1 MLNKPPL
8 DELLPKTE
16 NRYTLAVLVAKRAR
30 QLVDGA
36 QPLIDSD
43 SPNLVTLASE
53 EVAASTVIGVPGEHD
68 PVVPIRPEIEA
79 QRLAAERDADND
91 MTFDL
96 LQQVQVVQPVVEPE
110 VAAPRPSLIKILG
123 DDGEIYEQDELNED
137 GTVKEEPVHDDY
149 SEESDA
155 DPDLDEAAL
164 AELEGEVDEK
174 DLELTADVDK
184 VDADDETE
192 EA

>member
-36 QPLIDSD
+36 QPMINSE

-53 EVAASTVIGVPGEHD
+53 EVAESAVVGVPGDHQ
-68 PVVPIRPEIEA
+68 PVIPIRPEIEA

-96 LQQVQVVQPVVEPE
+96 LQQVQVVQPVAEPE
-110 VAAPRPSLIKILG
+110 APAPRPSLIKILG
-123 DDGEIYEQDELNED
+123 DDGEIYDQEDLNED
-137 GTVKEEPVHDDY
+137 GTLKEETAGDDNGD
-149 SEESDA
+149 ESDA
-155 DPDLDEAAL
+155 ELEIDEEGL
-164 AELEGEVDEK
+164 AELEGVVDED
-174 DLELTADVDK
+174 DLDLTGDLDLT
-184 VDADDETE
+184 DDEDTE

>member
-53 EVAASTVIGVPGEHD
+53 EVAESTVVGVPGDHN

-79 QRLAAERDADND
+79 ARLAAERDADND

-96 LQQVQVVQPVVEPE
+96 LQQVQVVQPVVEEEEP
-110 VAAPRPSLIKILG
+110 APRASMIKILG
-123 DDGEIYEQDELNED
+123 EDGEIYEQDELYED
-137 GTVKEEPVHDDY
+137 GTPKEPVEAKAEDAEDDDDLFD
-149 SEESDA
+149 EE
-155 DPDLDEAAL
+155 EI
-164 AELEGEVDEK
+164 EVE
-174 DLELTADVDK
+174 
-184 VDADDETE
+184 DDTEDNTEDNTE
-192 EA
+192 EDDTEEEA

>member
-36 QPLIDSD
+36 QPMVNSET
-43 SPNLVTLASE
+43 PNLVTLASE
-53 EVAASTVIGVPGEHD
+53 EIVESTVIGVPGEHN

-79 QRLAAERDADND
+79 ARLAAERDADND

-96 LQQVQVVQPVVEPE
+96 LQQVQQVAPEPQQEE
-110 VAAPRPSLIKILG
+110 VAPRPSLIKILG
-123 DDGEIYEQDELNED
+123 DDGEIYDQDDLNED
-137 GTVKEEPVHDDY
+137 GSVKESVRL
-149 SEESDA
+149 A
-155 DPDLDEAAL
+155 QEAAA
-164 AELEGEVDEK
+164 AEAEAEANDE
-174 DLELTADVDK
+174 DFN
-184 VDADDETE
+184 ADDAADEEEE

>member
-36 QPLIDSD
+36 QPMVESD
-43 SPNLVTLASE
+43 IPNLVTLASE
-53 EVAASTVIGVPGEHD
+53 EIVESTVVGVPGDHK
-68 PVVPIRPEIEA
+68 PIVPIRPEIEA
-79 QRLAAERDADND
+79 ARLAAERDADND

-96 LQQVQVVQPVVEPE
+96 VQQVQQVAPAPQVEEPVVRLSP
-110 VAAPRPSLIKILG
+110 IKILG
-123 DDGEIYEQDELNED
+123 DDGQIYDQEDLNDD
-137 GTVKEEPVHDDY
+137 GTVKESVKLAMEAAAE
-149 SEESDA
+149 SEER
-155 DPDLDEAAL
+155 DE
-164 AELEGEVDEK
+164 DE
-174 DLELTADVDK
+174 EPEFG
-184 VDADDETE
+184 DDE

>member
-36 QPLIDSD
+36 QPMVENET
-43 SPNLVTLASE
+43 PNLVTLASE
-53 EVAASTVIGVPGEHD
+53 EIVESTVVGVPGEHQ

-79 QRLAAERDADND
+79 ARLAAERDADND

-96 LQQVQVVQPVVEPE
+96 LQQVQQ
-110 VAAPRPSLIKILG
+110 VAAEPQVEEPAPRQSLIKILG
-123 DDGEIYEQDELNED
+123 DDGEIYEQDDLNED
-137 GTVKEEPVHDDY
+137 GTVKESVRL
-149 SEESDA
+149 A
-155 DPDLDEAAL
+155 QEAA
-164 AELEGEVDEK
+164 AEEAKAEDDE
-174 DLELTADVDK
+174 DFVA
-184 VDADDETE
+184 DADDEEE

>member
-36 QPLIDSD
+36 QPMIDSA

-53 EVAASTVIGVPGEHD
+53 EVAESAVVGVPGDHN
-68 PVVPIRPEIEA
+68 PTIPIRPDIEA
-79 QRLAAERDADND
+79 ARLAAERDADND

-96 LQQVQVVQPVVEPE
+96 LQQVQVIQPEPEPE
-110 VAAPRPSLIKILG
+110 VVAPRASLIKILG
-123 DDGEIYEQDELNED
+123 DDGEIYEQDELNVD
-137 GTVKEEPVHDDY
+137 GSVKDVPEHDDY

-155 DPDLDEAAL
+155 DPDLDEEDL
-164 AELEGEVDEK
+164 AELEGKVEDD
-174 DLELTADVDK
+174 DLTLSADIDQT
-184 VDADDETE
+184 DDTE
-192 EA
+192 EEEA